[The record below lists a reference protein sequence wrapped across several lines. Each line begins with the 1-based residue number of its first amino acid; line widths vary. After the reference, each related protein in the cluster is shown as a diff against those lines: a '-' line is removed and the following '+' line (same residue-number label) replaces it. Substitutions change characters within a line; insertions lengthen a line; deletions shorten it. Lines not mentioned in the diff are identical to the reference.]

1 MSDNILSI
9 TGLCKAFQSR
19 QLLQDATLGLNAGSR
34 IGLIGDNGAGK
45 STLLKIITGQIPPD
59 GGHVALRQGT
69 KVAMLSQSP
78 VLPEGS
84 VEDALA
90 SPYAE
95 LRAAIARYERHHD
108 ADDLEKIDALGGW
121 EWRHRIERAAT
132 SVGLTDLAAPTANL
146 SGGQKRRVALAMM
159 LLQEPDLVLLDE
171 PTNHLDTDTVE
182 WLEKWLV
189 QGRAAAM
196 VVTHDRYFLEAVV
209 DRMAELRQGQLRTY
223 VGAYS
228 DYLAARATEEAL
240 EERTQQRRSQ
250 ILKVELEWARRSPA
264 ARTTKQQA
272 RLDRVDAL
280 KQDLANAPKAAQVA
294 DMQMGAGPR
303 LGKTILTLED
313 VSAGF
318 DKPLFAGLSFDIKAG
333 ERWGIVGPNGVGK
346 TSLLRL
352 VLGDLEPMAG
362 RLTRGIN
369 SKMAYFDQHR
379 TNLDPEKLVREVLV
393 PEGGDTVFP
402 DGKATHVASWLQR
415 FAFASQA
422 QTMRVAQLSGGEKNR
437 LALAKFMLTPAN
449 VLLLDEPTNDLDLLT
464 MAVLEDILMQFAG
477 CVLVVSHDRYF
488 LDKVATGIVG
498 LAAQPEAPARP
509 LALVGGYTHYNAY
522 RKAHDKASVVS
533 VASVAAAAAAAPAKA
548 KKSTAAKLS
557 YNEKR
562 ELAGMEASIE
572 SAEEEVARL
581 EMELADPATWTADV
595 TRGKALQ
602 GELEVAQAKVTELY
616 ARWEVLSS
624 KGG

>member
-19 QLLQDATLGLNAGSR
+19 QLLQDATLGLDAGSR
-34 IGLIGDNGAGK
+34 IGLIGDNGTGK
-45 STLLKIITGQIPPD
+45 STLLKIIAGEVPVD
-59 GGHVALRQGT
+59 AGHVALRQGT
-69 KVAMLSQSP
+69 KVATLSQVP
-78 VLPEGS
+78 TLPEGT

-90 SPYAE
+90 APYAAV
-95 LRAAIARYERHHD
+95 RAAIARYERSHD
-108 ADDLEKIDALGGW
+108 PDELEKIEDLGGW
-121 EWRHRIERAAT
+121 EWRHRIERAAS
-132 SVGLTDLAAPTANL
+132 SVGLTDLQAATATL
-146 SGGQKRRVALAMM
+146 SGGQKRRVALGMM

-182 WLEKWLV
+182 WLERWLV
-189 QGRAAAM
+189 QGRAAAV

-209 DRMAELRQGQLRTY
+209 DRMAELRQGSLRTY
-223 VGAYS
+223 TGAYT

-250 ILKVELEWARRSPA
+250 ILKVELEWARRSPQ

-280 KQDLANAPKAAQVA
+280 KQDLATAPKAAQIA
-294 DMQMGAGPR
+294 DMQLSSGPR

-318 DKPLFAGLSFDIKAG
+318 DTPLFAGLSFDIKAG

-352 VLGDLEPMAG
+352 VLGDLQPMAG

-379 TNLDPEKLVREVLV
+379 TAIDPNKLVREVLV

-402 DGKATHVASWLQR
+402 DGKAMHVASWLQR
-415 FAFASQA
+415 FAFPGQA

-437 LALAKFMLTPAN
+437 LALALFMLTPAN

-464 MAVLEDILMQFAG
+464 MAVLEDILMNFAG

-488 LDKVATGIVG
+488 LDKIATGIVG
-498 LAAQPEAPARP
+498 LAATPNGPARP
-509 LALVGGYTHYNAY
+509 LAMVGGYTHYNEY
-522 RKAHDKASVVS
+522 RKAYDRAASS
-533 VASVAAAAAAAPAKA
+533 SPAATAAAPKGKKPAVAKG
-548 KKSTAAKLS
+548 SLS
-557 YNEKR
+557 YKEKR

-572 SAEEEVARL
+572 AAEGTVARL
-581 EMELADPATWTADV
+581 ETELADPATWSQDAA
-595 TRGKALQ
+595 RGKSLQ
-602 GELEVAQAKVTELY
+602 TELQAAQAQVTELY
-616 ARWEVLSS
+616 ARWEVLSNKS
-624 KGG
+624 G